1 MKIADAYIV
10 KSILKTALSALL
22 ICTLMVVAVELF
34 SQMNQIVSNTV
45 SMQDL
50 LELSILGIPK
60 YLMMVVSICFLFAV
74 TFFLSQLQA
83 NNEMITFYNSGF
95 SYRRIILPI
104 IILAFVVS
112 LFFSFF
118 SETVSIRATL
128 KHDALSEEL
137 FGRSSTIDNSNIT
150 LSDYEGDFLVHAS
163 RFREAEQRI
172 DNVIIIEFE
181 DGRIIQR
188 SSADY
193 ALFDNT
199 KGYWTLY
206 NAIIHERVDDKLI
219 PSRVEIYEYPLITL
233 EPRLFRNLSDDIS
246 TMERQ
251 DAREYLRRM
260 KVLDRDIYQTSATEY
275 IQRLFSPFS
284 ILILMLISCS
294 MNYRFKKN
302 VFLFSVIQSLCTA
315 VVYYVAMMVM
325 TIMADQGVIAPASS
339 VLIPVAL
346 VGALVFLIR
355 LIGLRN
361 G

>member
-1 MKIADAYIV
+1 MKIIDTYIV

-45 SMQDL
+45 SMADL
-50 LELSILGIPK
+50 LELSILGVPK

-95 SYRRIILPI
+95 SYRRVILPI
-104 IILAFVVS
+104 IILAVVTS

-150 LSDYEGDFLVHAS
+150 LADYDGDYIVHAS
-163 RFREAEQRI
+163 RFREGEQRI
-172 DNVIIIEFE
+172 DNVIILEFE
-181 DGRIIQR
+181 EGRIKQR
-188 SSADY
+188 SESDY
-193 ALFDNT
+193 ALFDEE

-206 NAIIHERVDDKLI
+206 NAFIHIRDGNKLI
-219 PSRVEIYEYPLITL
+219 PERTESYEYPLITL

-260 KVLDRDIYQTSATEY
+260 RVLDRDIYQVSATEY

-294 MNYRFKKN
+294 MNYRYKKN

-315 VVYYVAMMVM
+315 VVYYVAIMVM
-325 TIMADQGVIAPASS
+325 TIMAEQGVIAPILSI
-339 VLIPVAL
+339 LIPIGV
-346 VGALVFLIR
+346 VTALVFLIR
-355 LIGLRN
+355 LIGLKN